1 VTIRLRH
8 HLQRLGGALRQL
20 IRDPLGSALNALVIG
35 VALALPLGAIVTL
48 ATIDRLVPSAAA
60 EPEISVF
67 LDLDA
72 TRADTDRIQAEL
84 ARLPGVR
91 RIRFVSKDQALV
103 DIGKT
108 EGLGEVV
115 GAMKR
120 NPLPALV
127 ARLAIGTAAEGP
139 ADSARR
145 LGKVTRVQFDS
156 AWVQRLQALLA
167 LGRAAAGVLCVPL
180 GVGLVAATFNTIRLQ
195 LATRRD
201 EIEVSRL
208 VGATEAWIRRPFLY
222 FGAAQGGFGAMVAIT
237 IVAVAS
243 FYLGPF
249 LTQLTSLY
257 GRDAQLALP
266 SGSALISVMGLAAI
280 LDWLVAWS

>member
-1 VTIRLRH
+1 
-8 HLQRLGGALRQL
+8 
-20 IRDPLGSALNALVIG
+20 
-35 VALALPLGAIVTL
+35 VALALPLGAFVTL
-48 ATIDRLVPSAAA
+48 ATIERLVPSAAA

-72 TRADTDRIQAEL
+72 TRADADRIQAEL
-84 ARLPGVR
+84 ARLLGVR
-91 RIRFVSKDQALV
+91 QIRFVSKDQALA

-120 NPLPALV
+120 NPLPDALV
-127 ARLAIGTAAEGP
+127 VRLATGTAAEGA

-145 LGKVTRVQFDS
+145 LGKVTRVQLDS
-156 AWVQRLQALLA
+156 AWVQRLQAFLA
-167 LGRAAAGVLCVPL
+167 LGRAAAGVLSVPL

-222 FGAAQGGFGAMVAIT
+222 FGAAQGGLGAMVAIT

-243 FYLGPF
+243 LYLGPF

-257 GRDAQLALP
+257 GRDAQPALP